1 MSRLH
6 TPALNDEEQA
16 LQSSRMTQPQ
26 TAAFAES
33 VHQQESFRSNASDEL
48 TADHICKVID
58 TEFERGLLLF
68 KDMAQQTQLEFAT
81 K

>member
-1 MSRLH
+1 
-6 TPALNDEEQA
+6 
-16 LQSSRMTQPQ
+16 MTQPQ

-33 VHQQESFRSNASDEL
+33 VHQQESFRSNQSDEL

-68 KDMAQQTQLEFAT
+68 KDMAQ
-81 K
+81 